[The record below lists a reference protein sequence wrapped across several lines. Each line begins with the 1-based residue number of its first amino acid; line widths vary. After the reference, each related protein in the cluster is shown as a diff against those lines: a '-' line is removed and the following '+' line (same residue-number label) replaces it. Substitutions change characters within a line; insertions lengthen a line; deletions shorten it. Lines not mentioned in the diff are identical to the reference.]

1 MQPESRP
8 ANDEFGSP
16 VLSLELSRAGDN
28 IFVVIAETQSHVL
41 QVPGDEKTG
50 GVIDGTVLRGPGNR
64 RFLGRILNVLDTVVE
79 ADPDILDV
87 KVESEF
93 GTGLQAPH
101 AVLVVP
107 KIFIVADANGKVEQ
121 VVVGQRVA
129 GVESQQQIG
138 RAHV

>member
-41 QVPGDEKTG
+41 QVPGDEKSG

-64 RFLGRILNVLDTVVE
+64 RLLGRIMNVLDMFVE
-79 ADPDILDV
+79 ADPDILVV
-87 KVESEF
+87 KAQRVF
-93 GTGLQAPH
+93 GTGLQGYS
-101 AVLVVP
+101 AVMC
-107 KIFIVADANGKVEQ
+107 I
-121 VVVGQRVA
+121 
-129 GVESQQQIG
+129 
-138 RAHV
+138 